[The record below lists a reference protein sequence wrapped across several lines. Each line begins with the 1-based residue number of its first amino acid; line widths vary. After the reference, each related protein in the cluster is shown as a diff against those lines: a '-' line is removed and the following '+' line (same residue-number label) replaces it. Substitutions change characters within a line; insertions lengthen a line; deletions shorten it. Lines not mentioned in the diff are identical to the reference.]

1 MTDSTSYD
9 KETIGVAAIN
19 GSTHYDGKLFHL
31 DDGGIYFES
40 NEIVEPGDEISI
52 TVRKL
57 NNSKITFDVEILW
70 RKEFYNEA
78 FSYGYGVRS
87 INPKDV
93 LKQV

>member
-1 MTDSTSYD
+1 MTDSTSCD

-19 GSTHYDGKLFHL
+19 GSAHYDGKLFNL

-40 NEIVEPGDEISI
+40 NEMVEPGDEISI

-57 NNSKITFDVEILW
+57 NNSEITFDVEVLW
-70 RKEFYNEA
+70 RKEFYNAA
-78 FSYGYGVRS
+78 FSYGYGVKS

-93 LKQV
+93 LRQA

>member
-1 MTDSTSYD
+1 MTDGTSYD
-9 KETIGVAAIN
+9 KETIGVAAIK

-57 NNSKITFDVEILW
+57 NNSEITFDIEVLW
-70 RKEFYNEA
+70 RKEFYNA
-78 FSYGYGVRS
+78 DFSYGYGVRS

>member
-1 MTDSTSYD
+1 MTDSISDD
-9 KETIGVAAIN
+9 KDLIGVVAIDD
-19 GSTHYDGKLFHL
+19 STHYDGKIFHL

-40 NEIVEPGDEISI
+40 NEIVEPGDKISV

-57 NNSKITFDVEILW
+57 NNSEITFEAEVLW
-70 RKEFYNEA
+70 RKEFYNA
-78 FSYGYGVRS
+78 TFSYGYGVRS